1 MMKQQSLSALAVLAL
16 LAGLAACGGGGGG
29 GSSPIPAGGGGA
41 TPTPVASPVTTP
53 GGPATTTSVV
63 TVFPTSVPLA
73 VGALTGSIALPNG
86 SLSVSPTGASATPAP
101 GITVSISIAAPPGLP
116 TLQSVQVRTP
126 QGLRPEAISPSA
138 ILCYVTLS
146 VPLPT
151 QQSYTAAIIAT
162 LDGIPGASFANLP
175 VGSDLGSAIFTYN
188 PQATWASIQTP
199 IPIAAPTTTFP
210 ISGGNIAFG
219 NYTNGFQGNM
229 VTLAFFTVPPLTSGT
244 TNASGMVVDDA
255 NGSPLA
261 GVPVKLMPWG
271 PCGAVPPAA
280 QITPENDGCP
290 TPLPSPQATT
300 NPQGQFTLNGA
311 PNGHYLLVIGTDST
325 SDVDPV
331 QATVHDNVTLTG
343 GNQTLLAPTLPPVPT
358 ITPQPWETNGE
369 YRLATLNPTSET
381 PCFVDWQQE
390 RTTNGLPV
398 GSIDEWLLENVR
410 ASNTY
415 RQDPNYANAPWPGN
429 PFGLLTTGN
438 EGSGG
443 TSCQTGIASMFVP
456 GTVGG
461 NYSYSPQTTWFA
473 GQYVPYNSVHS
484 SQQSAEFP
492 IDPRAFVDP
501 NVPNWP

>member
-1 MMKQQSLSALAVLAL
+1 MKQQSLSALAVLAL

-53 GGPATTTSVV
+53 G
-63 TVFPTSVPLA
+63 
-73 VGALTGSIALPNG
+73 
-86 SLSVSPTGASATPAP
+86 SA
-101 GITVSISIAAPPGLP
+101 
-116 TLQSVQVRTP
+116 
-126 QGLRPEAISPSA
+126 
-138 ILCYVTLS
+138 
-146 VPLPT
+146 
-151 QQSYTAAIIAT
+151 
-162 LDGIPGASFANLP
+162 
-175 VGSDLGSAIFTYN
+175 
-188 PQATWASIQTP
+188 
-199 IPIAAPTTTFP
+199 
-210 ISGGNIAFG
+210 
-219 NYTNGFQGNM
+219 
-229 VTLAFFTVPPLTSGT
+229 T
-244 TNASGMVVDDA
+244 TNASGVVVNDA
-255 NGSPLA
+255 SGSPLA

-271 PCGAVPPAA
+271 PCGTVPPAA

-325 SDVDPV
+325 SATDPV

-381 PCFVDWQQE
+381 PCFADWQQE

-410 ASNTY
+410 AFNTY

-429 PFGLLTTGN
+429 PFGVITTGN
-438 EGSGG
+438 EGSAG

-456 GTVGG
+456 GTVGD

-473 GQYVPYNSVHS
+473 GQYTPYVPNISYAMET
-484 SQQSAEFP
+484 AEFP

>member
-1 MMKQQSLSALAVLAL
+1 MKQQSLSALAVLAL

-41 TPTPVASPVTTP
+41 TPTPVASPVSTP
-53 GGPATTTSVV
+53 G
-63 TVFPTSVPLA
+63 
-73 VGALTGSIALPNG
+73 
-86 SLSVSPTGASATPAP
+86 SA
-101 GITVSISIAAPPGLP
+101 
-116 TLQSVQVRTP
+116 
-126 QGLRPEAISPSA
+126 
-138 ILCYVTLS
+138 
-146 VPLPT
+146 
-151 QQSYTAAIIAT
+151 
-162 LDGIPGASFANLP
+162 
-175 VGSDLGSAIFTYN
+175 
-188 PQATWASIQTP
+188 
-199 IPIAAPTTTFP
+199 
-210 ISGGNIAFG
+210 
-219 NYTNGFQGNM
+219 
-229 VTLAFFTVPPLTSGT
+229 T
-244 TNASGMVVDDA
+244 TNASGVVVNDA
-255 NGSPLA
+255 NGTPLA

-271 PCGAVPPAA
+271 PCGTPPPAA

-325 SDVDPV
+325 SATDPV

-381 PCFVDWQQE
+381 PCFADWQQE
-390 RTTNGLPV
+390 RTSNGLPV

-410 ASNTY
+410 AFNTY

-429 PFGLLTTGN
+429 SFGVLTTGN
-438 EGSGG
+438 EGGGG
-443 TSCQTGIASMFVP
+443 TSCAQDIPFAFAP
-456 GTVGG
+456 GNVVI
-461 NYSYSPQTTWFA
+461 SYSEGLQTTWFA
-473 GQYVPYNSVHS
+473 GQYLTGSSTVSVM
-484 SQQSAEFP
+484 QSAEFP